1 MNHHR
6 VSRALGVSHDR
17 KCVVHGCHEPDVSH
31 GRKFSVH
38 DRHALGVSHGQR
50 FWLDDLRTS
59 ALGVSHDRKF
69 SEHGRREPDVSHDR
83 KFSVHDRHEPDV
95 SHGQRCELVGLRN
108 DEVLRHRG
116 SDVSHGHLAESCCG
130 VQEVLGSSRDACRH
144 LQLGVHHV
152 NRVSHELGVHH
163 GRRCA
168 KRGLPNVMKVRRLLL
183 REACVHRGR
192 RLPKHPCGELIL
204 ERLAFLR
211 RARLSRQ
218 ILACFFLL
226 ICVDLAGSSCLISG

>member
-1 MNHHR
+1 M
-6 VSRALGVSHDR
+6 
-17 KCVVHGCHEPDVSH
+17 
-31 GRKFSVH
+31 
-38 DRHALGVSHGQR
+38 
-50 FWLDDLRTS
+50 
-59 ALGVSHDRKF
+59 
-69 SEHGRREPDVSHDR
+69 
-83 KFSVHDRHEPDV
+83 

-116 SDVSHGHLAESCCG
+116 SDVSHGRKCVVHGRREPDVSHGHRAESCCD

-168 KRGLPNVMKVRRLLL
+168 ERGLPNVMKVRRLLL

-226 ICVDLAGSSCLISG
+226 ICVNLAGSSCLISG